1 MIDSKE
7 KLSKCLKIEKELY
20 FPEGGY
26 RLPFGFREKDILYG
40 YIFYLR
46 HTEYY
51 HNTGK
56 KIRESVSRFFLQRME
71 MKYAIHIGVNVCD
84 EGLSIAHVGPIVI
97 HGRSRIGKNLRIHVG
112 VNIGANGGEPPQLG
126 DNVYIGPGAKLFG
139 DITIA
144 DGCSIG
150 ANAVVNKSCL
160 DKNSILVGVPAHVVG
175 SKKRI

>member
-7 KLSKCLKIEKELY
+7 KLVHCLKIEKELY
-20 FPEGGY
+20 FPGGGD
-26 RLPFGFREKDILYG
+26 RLPFGVREKDILYG

-51 HNTGK
+51 YNTGK
-56 KIRESVSRFFLQRME
+56 KIREIISRFFLQRME

-97 HGRSRIGKNLRIHVG
+97 NGRSRIGKNLRIHVG
-112 VNIGANGGEPPQLG
+112 VNIGANGGEPPKLG
-126 DNVYIGPGAKLFG
+126 NNVYIGPGAKLFG
-139 DITIA
+139 DIIIA

-150 ANAVVNKSCL
+150 ANAVVNKSCSE
-160 DKNSILVGVPAHVVG
+160 KNSVLVGIPAHVVE
-175 SKKRI
+175 SKERI